1 MSGQGP
7 TFILRQ
13 MEEPEPAKRS
23 PERSRPGA
31 VTDSTSGATEVATFV
46 TVLIILFGVV
56 AIFLVRGRSTP
67 TFRSR
72 TAGTS

>member
-13 MEEPEPAKRS
+13 MEEPEPTKRS

-31 VTDSTSGATEVATFV
+31 VTDSTGGATEVATFA

-56 AIFLVRGRSTP
+56 AIFLVRGKVDANLP
-67 TFRSR
+67 QQE
-72 TAGTS
+72 AGTS